1 MPGVLQFMGS
11 QKVRQGLVIEQPQK
25 HIYTQNSYQ
34 YEQNISKHIKK
45 K

>member
-11 QKVRQGLVIEQPQK
+11 QRVIQGLVIEQQK

-34 YEQNISKHIKK
+34 YEQNISKPIKK